1 MKFSEK
7 IKSMLILEEENLRKV
22 FETEMLPK
30 FQELNRKIFAIN
42 TIGNFYK
49 LEELE
54 NILEKSKVFDISSS
68 TVINNWDLKMFTF
81 AKKEFTEKQINKEL
95 EKVKHLIEKTEEENT
110 YRFIECMKWIKE
122 LFWIRTNLDHC
133 YTYKNE
139 EDEMILIYSTWNK
152 WELKS
157 VFEKFRE
164 IFSNREVFIDE
175 EYFWKNSFTYLIH
188 IKPVEVKNELVK

>member
-54 NILEKSKVFDISSS
+54 NVLEKSKVFDISSS

-188 IKPVEVKNELVK
+188 IKTVEVKNELEK

>member
-54 NILEKSKVFDISSS
+54 NVLEKSKVFDISSS

-188 IKPVEVKNELVK
+188 IKPVEVKNELEK